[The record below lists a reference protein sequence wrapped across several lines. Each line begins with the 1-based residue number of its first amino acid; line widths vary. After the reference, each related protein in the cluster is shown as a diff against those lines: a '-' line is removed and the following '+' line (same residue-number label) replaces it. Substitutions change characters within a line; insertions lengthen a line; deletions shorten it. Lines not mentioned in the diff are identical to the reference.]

1 LRDIVVTFASLPRSG
16 IERDMRCGIGQ
27 QRPRWSNKGRGGGDP
42 DPAIRDELYNKYY
55 ELQGN

>member
-1 LRDIVVTFASLPRSG
+1 VTFASLPRSG